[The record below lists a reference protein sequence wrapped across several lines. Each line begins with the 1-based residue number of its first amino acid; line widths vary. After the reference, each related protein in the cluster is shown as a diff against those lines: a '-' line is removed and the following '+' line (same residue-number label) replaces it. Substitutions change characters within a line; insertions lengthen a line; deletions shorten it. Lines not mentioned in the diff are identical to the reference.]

1 MSIEDDTHDK
11 LTKAYLEYYKELALY
26 QKHGGERTMQSSR
39 KWLREIRS
47 LANIRM
53 DEIKSDFD
61 AKKEARKRS

>member
-26 QKHGGERTMQSSR
+26 QKQGGERTMQSSR

-47 LANIRM
+47 LAKIRM